1 MSVHLSQCTL
11 PAAVKWKDRDSLPT
25 WPVGAL
31 STGASGDGTS
41 GAWGHVMKVEVMKAW
56 SFLDDFS

>member
-11 PAAVKWKDRDSLPT
+11 PAAVEWKDRGSPPT
-25 WPVGAL
+25 WPVGAV

-41 GAWGHVMKVEVMKAW
+41 GAWGHVMKVEVMKA
-56 SFLDDFS
+56 